1 MLLLQWLMS
10 LLQSMGASTL
20 LFIQGMGRSALML
33 NRTLFTKPHPKLFN
47 LFIQQMF
54 HLAILSLPI
63 IVTAG
68 LFIGM
73 VLSLQGY
80 YVLVDY
86 AAEESLGS
94 MVALSLLR
102 ELGPVVA
109 ALLFAGRAGS
119 ALTAEIG
126 LMQSTEQIASMEM
139 MAVSPLKRVIAPRLL
154 AGLFALPLLTLIF
167 NVVAIW
173 GGYIIGVTWMGIDGG
188 AFWSVM
194 EGSVH
199 FGSDVVNGMI
209 KSIVF
214 AFVVTWVALFNGYYV
229 VPNALGISK
238 ATTKTVVLASLL
250 VLGIDFLLTVIMYG
264 G

>member
-1 MLLLQWLMS
+1 MRQYLTQVLENTGAYT
-10 LLQSMGASTL
+10 LQSILG
-20 LFIQGMGRSALML
+20 IGQSAMMFY
-33 NRTLFTKPHPKLFN
+33 RTLFAKPHPKLFQ
-47 LFIQQMF
+47 LCIAQVYQ
-54 HLAILSLPI
+54 LGILSLPI
-63 IVTAG
+63 IITAG

-139 MAVSPLKRVIAPRLL
+139 MAVSPLKRVIAPRLI
-154 AGLFALPLLTLIF
+154 AGILTLPLLTLIF
-167 NVVAIW
+167 NLVAIW
-173 GGYIIGVTWMGIDGG
+173 GGFLVGVSWMGIDGG
-188 AFWSVM
+188 SFWSVM

-199 FGSDVVNGMI
+199 FVPDVVNGMI
-209 KSIVF
+209 KSLIF
-214 AFVVTWVALFNGYYV
+214 AFIVTWVALYNGFHV
-229 VPNALGISK
+229 IPNAQGISR

-250 VLGIDFLLTVIMYG
+250 VLAMDFLLTVIMFG

>member
-1 MLLLQWLMS
+1 MS
-10 LLQSMGASTL
+10 LSIVA
-20 LFIQGMGRSALML
+20 FVGRVAVQLIRTSGKSSLML
-33 NRTLFTKPHPKLFN
+33 VRTVWGAPHPKLFS
-47 LFIQQMF
+47 LFIGQIFQ
-54 HLAILSLPI
+54 LGILSLPI
-63 IVTAG
+63 ILTSG

-102 ELGPVVA
+102 ELGPVVT

-139 MAVSPLKRVIAPRLL
+139 MAVSPLKRVIAPRFF
-154 AGLFALPLLTLIF
+154 AGVVTLPLLTIFFNLI
-167 NVVAIW
+167 AIW
-173 GGYIIGVTWMGIDGG
+173 GGYFIGVTWMGIDGG
-188 AFWSVM
+188 TFWSVM
-194 EGSVH
+194 QGSVEY
-199 FGSDVVNGMI
+199 GSDIVNGVI
-209 KSIVF
+209 KSIIF
-214 AFVVTWVALFNGYYV
+214 AIMITWVALYNGFHV

-238 ATTKTVVLASLL
+238 STTQTVVISSLL
-250 VLGIDFLLTVIMYG
+250 VLAMDFVLTAYMFG
-264 G
+264 L

>member
-1 MLLLQWLMS
+1 MLLFPQKILQPIGAFTLNA
-10 LLQSMGASTL
+10 LQRLGL
-20 LFIQGMGRSALML
+20 SAMMFY
-33 NRTLFTKPHPKLFN
+33 RTLFTKPHPKLVG
-47 LFIQQMF
+47 LFTQQMYY
-54 HLAILSLPI
+54 LGILSLPI

-86 AAEESLGS
+86 AAEQSLGS

-154 AGLFALPLLTLIF
+154 AGIITLPLLTLIF

-173 GGYIIGVTWMGIDGG
+173 GGYLIGVSWMGIDGG
-188 AFWSVM
+188 TFWSVM
-194 EGSVH
+194 EGSVD
-199 FGSDVVNGMI
+199 FGPDVVNGMI
-209 KSIVF
+209 KSIIFGVM
-214 AFVVTWVALFNGYYV
+214 VTWVALFNGYHA
-229 VPNALGISK
+229 VPNAQGISK
-238 ATTKTVVLASLL
+238 ATTKTVVVASLL
-250 VLGIDFLLTVIMYG
+250 VLAMDFLLTVIMFG

>member
-1 MLLLQWLMS
+1 MISTYISRVGRSS
-10 LLQSMGASTL
+10 LLFVEA
-20 LFIQGMGRSALML
+20 IGRACLML
-33 NRTLFTKPHPKLFN
+33 WFTLFGKPHRKLFT
-47 LFIQQMF
+47 LFIQQVF
-54 HLAILSLPI
+54 QLGILSLPI
-63 IVTAG
+63 ILTAG

-86 AAEESLGS
+86 AAEQSLGS

-126 LMQSTEQIASMEM
+126 LMQSTEQLASMEM
-139 MAVSPLKRVIAPRLL
+139 MAVSPYKRVLAPRLL
-154 AGLFALPLLTLIF
+154 AGIVTLPMLTLLF

-173 GGYIIGVTWMGIDGG
+173 GGYLIGVSWMGIDGG
-188 AFWSVM
+188 AYWSVM
-194 EGSVH
+194 QGSVDYLP
-199 FGSDVVNGMI
+199 DVMNGVL
-209 KSIVF
+209 KSVIF
-214 AFVVTWVALFNGYYV
+214 AFMITWVALYNGYYV
-229 VPNALGISK
+229 VPTAQGISSS
-238 ATTKTVVLASLL
+238 TTKTVVVASLL
-250 VLGIDFLLTVIMYG
+250 VLAMDFLLTVLMFG

>member
-1 MLLLQWLMS
+1 MRQYLTQVLQNTGAYTLKS
-10 LLQSMGASTL
+10 IQSIG
-20 LFIQGMGRSALML
+20 QSATMFY
-33 NRTLFTKPHPKLFN
+33 RTLFAKPHPKLFQ
-47 LFIQQMF
+47 LCIAQVYQ
-54 HLAILSLPI
+54 LGILSLPI
-63 IVTAG
+63 IITAG

-139 MAVSPLKRVIAPRLL
+139 MAVSPLKRVIAPRLI
-154 AGLFALPLLTLIF
+154 AGILTLPLLTLIF
-167 NVVAIW
+167 NLVAIW
-173 GGYIIGVTWMGIDGG
+173 GGFLVGVSWMGIDGG
-188 AFWSVM
+188 SFWSVM

-199 FGSDVVNGMI
+199 FIPDVVNGMI
-209 KSIVF
+209 KSLIF
-214 AFVVTWVALFNGYYV
+214 AFIVTWVALYNGFHV
-229 VPNALGISK
+229 IPNAQGISR

-250 VLGIDFLLTVIMYG
+250 VLAMDFLLTVIMFG

>member
-1 MLLLQWLMS
+1 MQQYLMQFLQNVGS
-10 LLQSMGASTL
+10 YTLQTM
-20 LFIQGMGRSALML
+20 QGIGQSALMFY
-33 NRTLFTKPHPKLFN
+33 RTLFVKPHPKLFN
-47 LFIQQMF
+47 LCIAQVYQ
-54 HLAILSLPI
+54 LGILSLPI
-63 IVTAG
+63 IITAG

-139 MAVSPLKRVIAPRLL
+139 MAVSPLKRVIAPRLI
-154 AGLFALPLLTLIF
+154 AGILTLPLLTLIF
-167 NVVAIW
+167 NLVAIW
-173 GGYIIGVTWMGIDGG
+173 GGYLVGVSWMGIDGG
-188 AFWSVM
+188 SFWSVM

-199 FGSDVVNGMI
+199 FVPDVVNGMI
-209 KSIVF
+209 KSLIF
-214 AFVVTWVALFNGYYV
+214 AFIVTWVALYNGFHV
-229 VPNALGISK
+229 IPNAQGISR

-250 VLGIDFLLTVIMYG
+250 VLAMDFLLTVIMFG

>member
-1 MLLLQWLMS
+1 MLFHTM
-10 LLQSMGASTL
+10 
-20 LFIQGMGRSALML
+20 FGM
-33 NRTLFTKPHPKLFN
+33 PHPKLFP
-47 LFIQQMF
+47 LFIGQIFQ
-54 HLAILSLPI
+54 LGILSLPI
-63 IVTAG
+63 ILTAG

-80 YVLVDY
+80 NVLVDY

-102 ELGPVVA
+102 ELGPVVT

-139 MAVSPLKRVIAPRLL
+139 MAVSPLKRVIAPRFL
-154 AGLFALPLLTLIF
+154 AGIVTLPLLTLMF

-173 GGYIIGVTWMGIDGG
+173 GGYLIGVSWMGVDGG
-188 AFWSVM
+188 AYWSVM
-194 EGSVH
+194 QGSVDYLP
-199 FGSDVVNGMI
+199 DVMNGVI

-214 AFVVTWVALFNGYYV
+214 GVMITWVALYNGYYV
-229 VPNALGISK
+229 MPNAIGISRS
-238 ATTKTVVLASLL
+238 TTQTVVVSSLL
-250 VLGIDFLLTVIMYG
+250 VLAMDFILTVFMFG
-264 G
+264 A

>member
-1 MLLLQWLMS
+1 MLDFAGAVGRLS
-10 LLQSMGASTL
+10 LY
-20 LFIQGMGRSALML
+20 FIKTTGKSCLML
-33 NRTLFTKPHPKLFN
+33 FHTIFGMPHPKLFP
-47 LFIQQMF
+47 LFIGQIFQ
-54 HLAILSLPI
+54 LGILSLPI
-63 IVTAG
+63 ILTAG

-80 YVLVDY
+80 NVLVDY

-102 ELGPVVA
+102 ELGPVVT

-154 AGLFALPLLTLIF
+154 AGIITLPLLTLIF

-173 GGYIIGVTWMGIDGG
+173 GGYLIGVTWMGVDGG
-188 AFWSVM
+188 AYWSVM
-194 EGSVH
+194 QGSVDYLP
-199 FGSDVVNGMI
+199 DVMNGVI

-214 AFVVTWVALFNGYYV
+214 GVMITWVALYNGYHV
-229 VPNALGISK
+229 MPNAIGISRS
-238 ATTKTVVLASLL
+238 TTQTVVVSSLL
-250 VLGIDFLLTVIMYG
+250 VLAMDFILTVFMFEM
-264 G
+264 

>member
-1 MLLLQWLMS
+1 MAFFQSIGAFTLQL
-10 LLQSMGASTL
+10 
-20 LFIQGMGRSALML
+20 IQGVGKSGMMFY
-33 NRTLFTKPHPKLFN
+33 RTLFTKPHPKLFH
-47 LFIQQMF
+47 LSIVQMF
-54 HLAILSLPI
+54 HLGILSLPI

-126 LMQSTEQIASMEM
+126 LMQSTEQIA
-139 MAVSPLKRVIAPRLL
+139 VSPLKRVIAPRLI
-154 AGLFALPLLTLIF
+154 AGIIALPLLTLIF

-173 GGYIIGVTWMGIDGG
+173 GGYLIGVSWMGIDGG

-194 EGSVH
+194 EGSVD
-199 FGSDVVNGMI
+199 FGPDVVNGII
-209 KSIVF
+209 KSVIF
-214 AFVVTWVALFNGYYV
+214 AFIVTWVALYNGFHV
-229 VPNALGISK
+229 VPNAQGISR
-238 ATTKTVVLASLL
+238 ATTKTVVLSSLL
-250 VLGIDFLLTVIMYG
+250 VLAMDFLLTVIMFG